1 MQAALVDGILESLR
15 IGVGFLWMA
24 TWAIIMGLVITSL
37 VQVYVSKERMAKVLG
52 EGNLSGLT
60 KATVFGA
67 ASSGC
72 SFGAVAISKGL
83 FKKGAHAVNFLAFMF
98 ASTNL
103 IVELGLMILI
113 LLGWEFLV
121 AELLG
126 GVILIAVMAL
136 IVHLTLPENLF
147 EQVRQELNQRDHDQG
162 ITEDPTCGM
171 EGKDEYSLVTD
182 GGETLKFCSEGCLE
196 TYQQEAASSG
206 GWRDEL
212 LSWGGW
218 YKIGNQYRKEW
229 SMIWKD
235 VIAGFL
241 ISGFVIV
248 FVPQRVWNTL
258 FLQGDG
264 LLVSA
269 ENAIMGVA
277 IAVISFVGSIGNV
290 PFAVA
295 LWGGGVSFAGV
306 IAFVYADLITIPVL
320 NVYRKYYGWKVMLY
334 ILGVF
339 FVTMA
344 FTGFLMEQLFAA
356 LDIIP
361 NLAGGQTASEQTYF
375 ELNYT
380 FYLNI
385 IAFTL
390 SGFLLYVYR
399 RGLGAPGQYRDPVCG
414 MRTDD
419 SGPSLTHDG
428 ETYYFCSNRC
438 KRSFEKHPSEFAH
451 HHPQISGTEAS
462 QSHEHH

>member
-1 MQAALVDGILESLR
+1 MQGTHVPQVFEALR
-15 IGVGFLWMA
+15 IGVGFLWTA
-24 TWAIIMGLVITSL
+24 AWAIIMGLTITSL
-37 VQVYVSKERMAKVLG
+37 VQVYVSKERMAAVLG
-52 EGNLSGLT
+52 EGDVEGLT
-60 KATVFGA
+60 KATLFGA

-72 SFGAVAISKGL
+72 SFGAVAIGKGL
-83 FKKGAHAVNFLAFMF
+83 FKKGAHAVNFFAFMF

-103 IVELGLMILI
+103 IVELGLMILL

-126 GVILIAVMAL
+126 GVVLIAVMAV

-147 EQVRQELNQRDHDQG
+147 DEVREELNERDHEHG
-162 ITEDPTCGM
+162 VTEDPTCGM
-171 EGKDEYSLVTD
+171 EGSDEFSIVTD
-182 GGETLKFCSEGCLE
+182 GGETLKFCSAGCME
-196 TYQQEAASSG
+196 TYRQEAASTG

-218 YKIGNQYRKEW
+218 YRVGNQYRKEW
-229 SMIWKD
+229 SMLWKD

-248 FVPQRVWNTL
+248 FVPQWVWNAL

-269 ENAIMGVA
+269 ENAVMGVA
-277 IAVISFVGSIGNV
+277 IAVVSFVGSMGNV

-306 IAFVYADLITIPVL
+306 IAFVYADLITVPVL
-320 NVYRKYYGWKVMLY
+320 NVYRKYYGWKVMAY

-344 FTGFLMEQLFAA
+344 FTGFLMEQLFD
-356 LDIIP
+356 LLGIVPD
-361 NLAGGQTASEQTYF
+361 LAGGQTATEQTYF

-380 FYLNI
+380 FYLNLV
-385 IAFTL
+385 AFAL
-390 SGFLLYVYR
+390 SGFLLFVYR

-414 MRTDD
+414 MRTGED
-419 SGPSLTHDG
+419 GPSATHDG
-428 ETYYFCSNRC
+428 ETYHFCSRTC
-438 KRSFEKHPSEFAH
+438 KRAFEATPDEFATVD
-451 HHPQISGTEAS
+451 PTASGAAS
-462 QSHEHH
+462 GGHDDH

>member
-1 MQAALVDGILESLR
+1 MQATIIDGVLESLR
-15 IGVGFLWMA
+15 IGVGFLWTA
-24 TWAIIMGLVITSL
+24 AWAIIMGLTITSL
-37 VQVYVSKERMAKVLG
+37 VQVYVSKERMAQVLG
-52 EGNLSGLT
+52 EGDLTGLT

-72 SFGAVAISKGL
+72 SFGAVAIGKGL

-126 GVILIAVMAL
+126 GLILIAVMAA

-147 EQVRQELNQRDHDQG
+147 NEVREKLNERDRQAG
-162 ITEDPTCGM
+162 VTEDPTCGM
-171 EGKDEYSLVTD
+171 EGKDEYTLTTD
-182 GGETLKFCSEGCLE
+182 GGETLKFCSEGCME
-196 TYQQEAASSG
+196 TYRQETSSSG

-218 YKIGNQYRKEW
+218 YKVGNQYRKEW

-235 VIAGFL
+235 IVAGFL

-248 FVPQRVWNTL
+248 FVPQWVWNTL
-258 FLQGDG
+258 FIQGDG
-264 LLVSA
+264 LLVTA
-269 ENAIMGVA
+269 ENAVMGVI
-277 IAVISFVGSIGNV
+277 IAVLSFVGSMGNV

-295 LWGGGVSFAGV
+295 LWGGGVSFAGI
-306 IAFVYADLITIPVL
+306 IAFVYADLITVPVL

-344 FTGFLMEQLFAA
+344 FTGFLMELLFDA
-356 LDIIP
+356 LGIVPD
-361 NLAGGQTASEQTYF
+361 LAGGETATEQTYF

-385 IAFTL
+385 IAFAL

-419 SGPSLTHDG
+419 EGPSASHDG
-428 ETYYFCSNRC
+428 TTYYFCSKKC
-438 KRSFEKHPSEFAH
+438 KRTFEEEPTEFTNQS
-451 HHPQISGTEAS
+451 PQIS
-462 QSHEHH
+462 SHDHDHDH

>member
-1 MQAALVDGILESLR
+1 MQNALVEGVLESLR
-15 IGVGFLWMA
+15 IGVGFLWTA
-24 TWAIIMGLVITSL
+24 AWAIIMGLTITSF
-37 VQVYVSKERMAKVLG
+37 VQVYVSKERMARVLG
-52 EGNLSGLT
+52 EDDLGSLG

-72 SFGAVAISKGL
+72 SFGAVAIGKGL
-83 FKKGAHAVNFLAFMF
+83 FKKGAHTVNVLAFMF

-126 GVILIAVMAL
+126 GLILIAVTAL

-147 EQVRQELNQRDHDQG
+147 ARVREELNERESAADV
-162 ITEDPTCGM
+162 TEDPTCGM
-171 EGKDEYSLVTD
+171 EGKDEFSLTTD
-182 GGETLKFCSEGCLE
+182 GGETLKFCSAGCLE
-196 TYQQEAASSG
+196 TYQQEVSSSG

-218 YKIGNQYRKEW
+218 YKVGNQYRKEW

-248 FVPQRVWNTL
+248 FVPRWVWNTL
-258 FLQGDG
+258 FLQGEG
-264 LLVSA
+264 LLFSA

-320 NVYRKYYGWKVMLY
+320 NVYRKYYGWHVMAY

-344 FTGFLMEQLFAA
+344 FSGFLMELLFDA
-356 LDIIP
+356 LGIVPD
-361 NLAGGQTASEQTYF
+361 LAGGQTASEQAYF
-375 ELNYT
+375 KLDYT
-380 FYLNI
+380 FYLNL
-385 IAFTL
+385 IAFSL

-419 SGPSLTHDG
+419 DEPSLTHDG
-428 ETYYFCSNRC
+428 ETYYFCSNAC
-438 KRSFEKHPSEFAH
+438 KRAFERHPMKYA
-451 HHPQISGTEAS
+451 
-462 QSHEHH
+462 HEHPPVQTAGMNHSDH

>member
-1 MQAALVDGILESLR
+1 METTVVGGILEALR
-15 IGVGFLWMA
+15 IGIGFLWTA
-24 TWAIIMGLVITSL
+24 AWAITMGLMITSL
-37 VQVYVSKERMAKVLG
+37 VQVYVSKERMARLLG
-52 EGNLSGLT
+52 DDDLSGLA

-72 SFGAVAISKGL
+72 SFGAVAIAKGL
-83 FKKGAHAVNFLAFMF
+83 FKKGAHVVNVLAFMF

-103 IVELGLMILI
+103 IIELGLMILI

-126 GVILIAVMAL
+126 GIILIAVMAL
-136 IVHLTLPENLF
+136 IVHVTLPENLF
-147 EQVRQELNQRDHDQG
+147 EDVRKELNQRDHDHG
-162 ITEDPTCGM
+162 VTEDPTCGM

-182 GGETLKFCSEGCLE
+182 GGETLEFCSAGCLE
-196 TYQQEAASSG
+196 TYQQEVASSG
-206 GWRDEL
+206 DWRDEL
-212 LSWGGW
+212 LTWGGW
-218 YKIGNQYRKEW
+218 YKLGNQYRKEW

-248 FVPQRVWNTL
+248 FVPQWVWNSL

-269 ENAIMGVA
+269 ENAIMGVT

-295 LWGGGVSFAGV
+295 LWGGGISFAGV

-320 NVYRKYYGWKVMLY
+320 NVYRKYYGWTVMLY
-334 ILGVF
+334 IFGVF

-344 FTGFLMEQLFAA
+344 FTGFLMEELFTT
-356 LDIIP
+356 LGIVP
-361 NLAGGQTASEQTYF
+361 NLAGGETATEQTYF

-385 IAFTL
+385 IAFGL
-390 SGFLLYVYR
+390 SGFLFYVYR

-414 MRTDD
+414 MRIDD
-419 SGPSLTHDG
+419 SGPSSSHDG

-438 KRSFEKHPSEFAH
+438 KQSFENNPTEFSQIQ
-451 HHPQISGTEAS
+451 PQISGTGTS

>member
-1 MQAALVDGILESLR
+1 MLATLGPAVAEALR
-15 IGVGFLWMA
+15 IGVGFLWTA
-24 TWAIIMGLVITSL
+24 AWAIIMGLVVTSL
-37 VQVYVSKERMAKVLG
+37 VQVYVSKERMAAVLG
-52 EGNLSGLT
+52 DGDVAGVT
-60 KATVFGA
+60 KATLFGA

-72 SFGAVAISKGL
+72 SFGAVAIGKGL
-83 FKKGAHAVNFLAFMF
+83 FKKGAHVVNFFAFMF

-126 GVILIAVMAL
+126 GLILIAVMAV
-136 IVHLTLPENLF
+136 IVHLTLPEALF
-147 EQVRQELNQRDHDQG
+147 EEVRTELNQRDHDSG
-162 ITEDPTCGM
+162 VTEDPTCGM

-182 GGETLKFCSEGCLE
+182 GGETLKFCSEGCME
-196 TYQQEAASSG
+196 TYQQEVSSSG

-218 YKIGNQYRKEW
+218 YKVGNQYRKEW
-229 SMIWKD
+229 SMLYKD

-248 FVPQRVWNTL
+248 FVPQWVWNTL

-269 ENAIMGVA
+269 ENAVMGVA
-277 IAVISFVGSIGNV
+277 IAVISFVGSMGNV

-306 IAFVYADLITIPVL
+306 IAFVYADLITVPVL
-320 NVYRKYYGWKVMLY
+320 NVYRKYYGWSVMLY

-344 FTGFLMEQLFAA
+344 FTGFLMEQLFD
-356 LDIIP
+356 LLGIVPD
-361 NLAGGQTASEQTYF
+361 LAGGMTAREQTYF

-380 FYLNI
+380 FYLNL
-385 IAFTL
+385 IAFGL

-399 RGLGAPGQYRDPVCG
+399 RGLGAPGEYRDPVCG
-414 MRTDD
+414 MRTDED
-419 SGPSLTHDG
+419 GPTVTHDG
-428 ETYYFCSNRC
+428 DTYHFCSETCQRA
-438 KRSFEKHPSEFAH
+438 FEETPDKFAMID
-451 HHPQISGTEAS
+451 PVISGA
-462 QSHEHH
+462 HDHH

>member
-1 MQAALVDGILESLR
+1 MPATIIDGVLEALR
-15 IGVGFLWMA
+15 IGIGFLWTA
-24 TWAIIMGLVITSL
+24 AWAIIMGLTITSL

-52 EGNLSGLT
+52 DGDLSGLT
-60 KATVFGA
+60 KATAFGA

-72 SFGAVAISKGL
+72 SFGAIAIGKGL
-83 FKKGAHAVNFLAFMF
+83 FKKGAHAVNVLAFMF

-126 GVILIAVMAL
+126 GLILIAVMAV

-147 EQVRQELNQRDHDQG
+147 DDVRKTLNERDRESG
-162 ITEDPTCGM
+162 VAEDPTCGM
-171 EGKDEYSLVTD
+171 EGKDEYSLTTD
-182 GGETLKFCSEGCLE
+182 GGETVKFCSEGCME
-196 TYQQEAASSG
+196 TYLQETSSG
-206 GWRDEL
+206 GGWREEL

-248 FVPQRVWNTL
+248 FVPQWVWNTL
-258 FLQGDG
+258 FIQGDG
-264 LLVSA
+264 LLVTA
-269 ENAIMGVA
+269 ENAVVGVA
-277 IAVISFVGSIGNV
+277 IAVLSFVGSMGNV

-295 LWGGGVSFAGV
+295 LWGGGISFAGV

-344 FTGFLMEQLFAA
+344 FTGFLMELLFDA
-356 LDIIP
+356 LNIVP
-361 NLAGGQTASEQTYF
+361 NLAGGETATEQSYF

-380 FYLNI
+380 FYLNLV
-385 IAFTL
+385 AFAL
-390 SGFLLYVYR
+390 SGFLFYVYR

-419 SGPSLTHDG
+419 GEPSATHDD
-428 ETYYFCSNRC
+428 ETYYFCSQTC
-438 KRSFEKHPSEFAH
+438 KETFEENPEGYATGHPMVMEGH
-451 HHPQISGTEAS
+451 DH
-462 QSHEHH
+462 

>member
-1 MQAALVDGILESLR
+1 MQATVVDGVLESLR
-15 IGVGFLWMA
+15 IGVGFLWTA
-24 TWAIIMGLVITSL
+24 AWAIIMGLTITSL
-37 VQVYVSKERMAKVLG
+37 VQVYVSKERMAQVLG
-52 EGNLSGLT
+52 DGDLSGLT

-72 SFGAVAISKGL
+72 SFGAVAIGKGL
-83 FKKGAHAVNFLAFMF
+83 FKKGAHTVNFLAFMF

-126 GVILIAVMAL
+126 GIILIAVMAV

-147 EQVRQELNQRDHDQG
+147 ESVREELIQRDHEQG
-162 ITEDPTCGM
+162 VTEDPTCGM
-171 EGKDEYSLVTD
+171 EGKDEYSIVTG

-206 GWRDEL
+206 SWRDEL

-229 SMIWKD
+229 SMIWTD
-235 VIAGFL
+235 IVAGFL

-248 FVPQRVWNTL
+248 FVPQWVWNSL
-258 FLQGDG
+258 FLQGEG
-264 LLVSA
+264 VLVSA
-269 ENAIMGVA
+269 ENAVMGVA
-277 IAVISFVGSIGNV
+277 VAVLSFVGSMGNV

-306 IAFVYADLITIPVL
+306 IAFVYADLITVPVL
-320 NVYRKYYGWKVMLY
+320 NVYRKYYGWTVMAY

-344 FTGFLMEQLFAA
+344 FSGFLMEELFDA
-356 LDIIP
+356 LGIVP

-375 ELNYT
+375 KLNYT
-380 FYLNI
+380 FYLNV
-385 IAFTL
+385 IAFGL

-399 RGLGAPGQYRDPVCG
+399 RGLGAPGEYRDPVCG

-419 SGPSLTHDG
+419 SEPAATHDD
-428 ETYYFCSNRC
+428 ETYYFCSQTC
-438 KRSFEKHPSEFAH
+438 KENFEDNPVEYATGHPMVMDGH
-451 HHPQISGTEAS
+451 DH
-462 QSHEHH
+462 